1 MIFLFGNVL
10 FLQHF
15 LPAADRTQT
24 NKRHAKWGRE
34 VTEAQKRWLGDK
46 ALWGSATTG
55 GTNIRRRRQ
64 NALTN
69 DQQLGEKKKL
79 EREGESDATINT
91 VSERNTNREIKKN

>member
-15 LPAADRTQT
+15 LPVADRTQI
-24 NKRHAKWGRE
+24 NKRHPNWGRE
-34 VTEAQKRWLGDK
+34 VTEVQKRWLDDK

-55 GTNIRRRRQ
+55 GTNKRRRRQ

-79 EREGESDATINT
+79 EREGESDVTINT
-91 VSERNTNREIKKN
+91 VSERHTNREIKRN